1 MDVNDL
7 AARVKR
13 LDALARGLAK
23 ETVEVQANTL
33 TVLLYRERR
42 GSLEAL
48 HRALA
53 GVEDARVTL
62 ARARHRLEG

>member
-1 MDVNDL
+1 MDADDL

-23 ETVEVQANTL
+23 ELAAVQADTL

-42 GSLEAL
+42 GYLEAL
-48 HRALA
+48 HRAIGGL
-53 GVEDARVTL
+53 EDAGVTL
-62 ARARHRLEG
+62 ARALRRLEG

>member
-23 ETVEVQANTL
+23 ETAVVQADTL
-33 TVLLYRERR
+33 TLLLTWR
-42 GSLEAL
+42 
-48 HRALA
+48 LA
-53 GVEDARVTL
+53 PVGMADWHWAGR
-62 ARARHRLEG
+62 